1 MKSIISSLFT
11 MSLYTKNA
19 HATVKGPL
27 FLQDHEFLAELYAAY
42 DKDYDDVVER
52 YIGLYGS
59 ENCNLKELQLQASQM
74 LQSLPAPMK
83 ENSDYFKVT
92 LQLEQQLCEKI
103 KAEYTNASIGSQQLL
118 GEICNQ
124 SEIRQYKLK
133 QRIKK

>member
-1 MKSIISSLFT
+1 MKEIAKHLQL
-11 MSLYTKNA
+11 MSTYSHIA
-19 HATVKGPL
+19 HNLVKGPL
-27 FLQDHEFLAELYAAY
+27 FNQDHEYLAELYAAY

-92 LQLEQQLCEKI
+92 LQLEQRLCEKI